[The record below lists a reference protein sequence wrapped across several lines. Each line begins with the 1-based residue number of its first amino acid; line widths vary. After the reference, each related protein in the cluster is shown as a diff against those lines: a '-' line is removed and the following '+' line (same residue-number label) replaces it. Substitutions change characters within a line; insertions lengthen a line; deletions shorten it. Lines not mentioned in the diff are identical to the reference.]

1 MKGLR
6 IKDKGLRPGN
16 FLVMILALAAFL
28 SFSGIVTA
36 QVKEYEAP
44 RFFGKP
50 MKAYVDSVTAHR
62 IFTFTADTLKDQT
75 LLKFKL
81 EEDIEIERVSLFSQS
96 ASSGD
101 TTGLY
106 FLEGTLKIDS
116 LVIPTSTSYKEF
128 TKNITLTKDS
138 SFVLIKLDDARWG
151 GTVTGGLNAVF
162 TVQYRV
168 KRQ

>member
-1 MKGLR
+1 MKNQNSRFKNQNSKFGIL
-6 IKDKGLRPGN
+6 
-16 FLVMILALAAFL
+16 MILALALLFL
-28 SFSGIVTA
+28 SNLATA

-62 IFTFTADTLKDQT
+62 IFTISAATLGDAT

-81 EEDIEIERVSLFSQS
+81 EEDIEIERVSLFAQA

-101 TTGLY
+101 TTALY
-106 FLEGTLKIDS
+106 FLEGTLIVDS
-116 LVIPTSTSYKEF
+116 LIIPTSTAYAEYAANF
-128 TKNITLTKDS
+128 TITKDS
-138 SFVLIKLDDARWG
+138 AFVLIKLDDGQWG
-151 GTVTGGLNAVF
+151 GTAAGGTNARF
-162 TVQYRV
+162 AVQYRV